1 MNDLDLL
8 RGDGPPVA
16 CLTLDDVWV
25 PLRHANVVRYA
36 LGAFALPPT
45 RLKALRNAAL
55 PLVARWLPMKTRV
68 PSRPDLVAAAG
79 DLGAG
84 QVEGWLFQPGASD
97 ALSRS
102 VLHLFAPGARRPHA
116 VLKVARVPGYADP
129 FDRDERALALAAAHP
144 VVAEHAP
151 NLLCRSEIDGRHVS
165 LESAAPG
172 PRLLAYLTSAA
183 PYAKRREALETVAR
197 WTLDVARE
205 TYDGTHVFAHDDLG
219 TWNVHVDGG
228 TFVAVDWE
236 SARAD
241 GLPLADL
248 TYLLFYG
255 LANLTGATPDAT
267 YFAAL
272 FGGERPESAVLFEH
286 VRRHVDALDLTEPGA
301 LVGAAWR
308 KHGTSHVSRQEAL
321 AAHDAGDAATTVTAG
336 CARTWDTD
344 PRLGDGWS
352 AWR

>member
-1 MNDLDLL
+1 MKDLDLL

-25 PLRHANVVRYA
+25 PLRHRTVVAYA

-45 RLKALRNAAL
+45 PLKALRNAAL
-55 PLVARWLPMKTRV
+55 PYVARYLPLKTRV
-68 PSRPDLVAAAG
+68 PSRPHLVGAAG

-84 QVEGWLFQPGASD
+84 EVEGWLFQPGASD

-102 VLHLFAPGARRPHA
+102 VFHLFAPRARRPHA

-129 FDRDERALALAAAHP
+129 FDRDERALALAARHP
-144 VVAEHAP
+144 VVARHAP
-151 NLLCRSEIDGRHVS
+151 NLLSRSEIDGRHVS

-172 PRLLAYLTSAA
+172 PRLLAYLTSRA
-183 PYAKRREALETVAR
+183 PYAKRRAALEDVAR

-219 TWNVHVDGG
+219 TWNVHVSDG

-255 LANLTGATPDAT
+255 LANLADTTPDAR
-267 YFAAL
+267 YFADL
-272 FGGERPESAVLFEH
+272 FGGAANESPILFEH
-286 VRRHVDALDLTEPGA
+286 VRRHVEALDLTDVGA
-301 LVGAAWR
+301 LVGKAWR
-308 KHGTSHVSRQEAL
+308 KHGASHVARGEAL
-321 AAHDAGDAATTVTAG
+321 AKHDAGAAATTVTAE
-336 CARTWDTD
+336 CARAWDED
-344 PRLGDGWS
+344 GRLGDTWD